1 MVELPEFTYL
11 GNGEVTFKVCLKK
24 GTNYTQKISFSV
36 DDEGVNFISEAIK
49 DNNEEI
55 NLQLKEK
62 YNLMESE
69 EEQKSSKVDVG
80 VSVDFGN

>member
-1 MVELPEFTYL
+1 MFKE
-11 GNGEVTFKVCLKK
+11 GNKL
-24 GTNYTQKISFSV
+24 YSKISFSV

-49 DNNEEI
+49 DNNAEI

-62 YNLMESE
+62 YNLMEPE